1 MRVSATKFPRPIRND
16 LLECA
21 VFDRLHGTV
30 PDLSIVPARSY
41 AAQGSALGSVYSE
54 ATRG

>member
-21 VFDRLHGTV
+21 VFDRLRGTV